1 MQVILTI
8 PEELEEDWKA
18 DRFTNAL
25 WTLMADAHEARYST
39 YPPDSWSTEED
50 ERYTYLLSDMIHGA
64 VSLPELTHDD
74 FLKMA
79 KRMTEDYIDEQ
90 ELNVRCVAESLE
102 SFWNTCVA
110 WRVAKGQRENGRE
123 NEQLHEG

>member
-25 WTLMADAHEARYST
+25 WALAADAHEARYST

-64 VSLPELTHDD
+64 VSLPELTHED
-74 FLKMA
+74 FMKIAKKMNEKA
-79 KRMTEDYIDEQ
+79 EKQQIM
-90 ELNVRCVAESLE
+90 VKVAESLE
-102 SFWNTCVA
+102 GFWNTCFA
-110 WRVAKGQRENGRE
+110 WQVAKGQRENGRE
-123 NEQLHEG
+123 NEHLHEG

>member
-1 MQVILTI
+1 MLQVVLTI

-25 WTLMADAHEARYST
+25 RALMADAHEARYST

-64 VSLPELTHDD
+64 VDLPELTHED

-79 KRMTEDYIDEQ
+79 KRLCVEDQQLSVEST
-90 ELNVRCVAESLE
+90 AESLE
-102 SFWNTCVA
+102 SFWNTCFA
-110 WRVAKGQRENGRE
+110 WQVAKGQRENGRE
-123 NEQLHEG
+123 NEHLHEG